1 MLEEA
6 KSQMSV
12 REKSY
17 KNDRRR
23 NFTWKIFCD
32 WKFLPANF
40 CTELQ
45 CSLSCGQKI
54 SYSFV
59 LEYNFSLLGENSTCL
74 IKTWWVIAR
83 LPASSLTAPGYHQLA
98 ALVHCWQAAAG
109 QPLPGGLLYLATT
122 RLNSEINGKR
132 KGETTP
138 KKQSLKS
145 DRTDISLVVWKCNEI
160 RQGT

>member
-12 REKSY
+12 REKAT
-17 KNDRRR
+17 KMTEERI
-23 NFTWKIFCD
+23 FTWKIFCD

-45 CSLSCGQKI
+45 CSLSYGQKM

-59 LEYNFSLLGENSTCL
+59 LEYNFSLPGEKSTCL

-83 LPASSLTAPGYHQLA
+83 LPASSLTTPGYHQLA
-98 ALVHCWQAAAG
+98 ALVHCLQAAAG
-109 QPLPGGLLYLATT
+109 QTLCRGLLYLHVSIVRAMG
-122 RLNSEINGKR
+122 REKGKLPQ
-132 KGETTP
+132 KNKAWNQTE
-138 KKQSLKS
+138 L
-145 DRTDISLVVWKCNEI
+145 I
-160 RQGT
+160 